1 MTDADVTKLR
11 YWLDL
16 GIKALIGV
24 VVSIVGMDYRSV
36 KNSLSELQHAKYAV
50 TTEIS
55 ILRVELRELNTR
67 LQRIENKL
75 DKLAEK

>member
-24 VVSIVGMDYRSV
+24 IVSIVGMDYRSV
-36 KNSLSELQHAKYAV
+36 KNSLSELEQAKYAM
-50 TTEIS
+50 TTEVS
-55 ILRVELRELNTR
+55 VLRVELRELISR
-67 LQRIENKL
+67 LERIEHKL
-75 DKLAEK
+75 DKLADK

>member
-1 MTDADVTKLR
+1 MTDSDITKLR

-36 KNSLSELQHAKYAV
+36 KNSLTELQQAKYAM
-50 TTEIS
+50 TTEVS
-55 ILRVELRELNTR
+55 VLRVEIRELLGR
-67 LQRIENKL
+67 LERIEHKL
-75 DKLAEK
+75 DKLAER